1 MKIGLAIKLARKNL
15 HLTVKA
21 LAYKVGLSPSTIK
34 QIESGEGNLSLQ
46 TVQSIAKA
54 LEFRISQLVTIAESI
69 LEPKNET
76 KRLQR
81 RLLLAVQPIL
91 VRK

>member
-15 HLTVKA
+15 HLTVNA
-21 LAYKVGLSPSTIK
+21 LADQVGLPPSTIK

-46 TVQSIAKA
+46 TIQGIAKA
-54 LEFRISQLVTIAESI
+54 LGFRISQLVTIAESI
-69 LEPKNET
+69 LEPKNEI

-91 VRK
+91 VRG